1 MKTLVNIAFLTI
13 LILLHLCIFP
23 TETGLFDRPLLS
35 KLPFVGII
43 LFNSKYVLKE
53 SLLFAYLVIMT
64 LYTFIAS
71 KSIFS
76 VAESCWGFVLL
87 CLTIKC
93 LHQEYFKN
101 IVLFLFGI
109 EIILS
114 LYEYSIGQNF
124 FFSDIELD
132 FTGRFRSTGIWGH
145 PLNNAI
151 IVSSFIV
158 LAIMADMK
166 SKYKLCAFFG
176 GMLTLFCFNA
186 RASILSTIICA
197 GIYFLLK
204 NKGYFIL
211 HFEKHKFYYF
221 MFVFILGVVFNYL
234 SNSDLGGK
242 LFLSESRNFE
252 DGSAQTR
259 LEALAFF
266 QSLSVKDILFGLED
280 YKLAASHWGLMYI
293 ENSLLILIFQYGI
306 ILAIFIMTVIVMMI
320 YKIMSKLRKR
330 ERIIII
336 CNILFIGFTSPALCN
351 FYIYIF
357 IFFAYQ
363 ALFECKINSS
373 VCLERS

>member
-1 MKTLVNIAFLTI
+1 MKTLVNIVFLTI
-13 LILLHLCIFP
+13 LILLHLSIFP

-35 KLPFVGII
+35 MLPFVGII
-43 LFNSKYVLKE
+43 LFNSKYVLKDN
-53 SLLFAYLVIMT
+53 LLLTYFVVMT
-64 LYTFIAS
+64 LYTFLAS

-76 VAESCWGFVLL
+76 VAESCWGFILL
-87 CLTIKC
+87 CLAIKC
-93 LHQEYFKN
+93 LHQDYFKN
-101 IVLFLFGI
+101 IVLFLFGL
-109 EIILS
+109 EIVLS
-114 LYEYSIGQNF
+114 LYEYSMGQN

-158 LAIMADMK
+158 LATMAD
-166 SKYKLCAFFG
+166 
-176 GMLTLFCFNA
+176 MLTLFCFNA
-186 RASILSTIICA
+186 RASILSTIICV
-197 GIYFLLK
+197 GIYFLLE
-204 NKGYFIL
+204 NKGNFIL
-211 HFEKHKFYYF
+211 HFKKHKFYYF
-221 MFVFILGVVFNYL
+221 MFVLFFGIVFYYL

-252 DGSAQTR
+252 DGSAQAR

-266 QSLSVKDILFGLED
+266 QSLSIKDILFGLED
-280 YKLAASHWGLMYI
+280 YKLAASLFGLMYI

-306 ILAIFIMTVIVMMI
+306 ILAIFIMTVIVEMI
-320 YKIMSKLRKR
+320 YKITNKLRIR
-330 ERIIII
+330 ERIILI

-363 ALFECKINSS
+363 ALFECKINKSE
-373 VCLERS
+373 CLEKS